1 MQSGE
6 ASVQSNSAEEG
17 STEEESSGEEE
28 EEEKLSKVNS
38 MAAYKP
44 YIGINVMVCI
54 KKNWW
59 VERCRP

>member
-6 ASVQSNSAEEG
+6 ASVQSSSTEEG

-54 KKNWW
+54 KKN
-59 VERCRP
+59 

>member
-6 ASVQSNSAEEG
+6 ASVQGSAEEG
-17 STEEESSGEEE
+17 STEEESSAE
-28 EEEKLSKVNS
+28 EEEKEKPSKVS

-44 YIGINVMVCI
+44 YIGNNVMVCI

-59 VERCRP
+59 VEKM